1 MTLYEID
8 SRLEALVDSETG
20 EIANFE
26 AFEALDMERTRK
38 LENMACWIKNMKS
51 DVDGISAEVKALQE
65 RKRVIENRIK
75 RITAYLQEA
84 LAGQK
89 FETPKCSV
97 TYRKSTA
104 VEIGDPAFAATYLEE
119 HGYADCLSYALP
131 TINKTALKALLTDD
145 VLVPG
150 CAVVQRQNMQ
160 IK

>member
-8 SRLEALVDSETG
+8 SRLEALVDPETG
-20 EIANFE
+20 EIADFE
-26 AFEALDMERTRK
+26 AFEALDMERNRK
-38 LENMACWIKNMKS
+38 LENMACWIKNMKA
-51 DVDGISAEVKALQE
+51 DMDGIAAEVKALQA
-65 RKRVIENRIK
+65 RKKVIENRAK

-89 FETPKCSV
+89 FETPRCAV

-104 VEIGDPAFAATYLEE
+104 VEVSDVAGLVEYLMS
-119 HGYADCLSYALP
+119 HGHDDCLTYAAP
-131 TINKTALKALLTDD
+131 EIKKKELKDLLDKEP
-145 VLVPG
+145 VPG